1 MLADLQES
9 LREGVPWTTPSRRVV
24 YRMYV
29 FGDDTYILRIFSQKE
44 RPSNNIQSRNVA
56 GTVAEFDVCVLVGW
70 NFLEDFL
77 DATFCDLDM
86 MRTCKK

>member
-1 MLADLQES
+1 MYSGMTPISSES
-9 LREGVPWTTPSRRVV
+9 SARR
-24 YRMYV
+24 R
-29 FGDDTYILRIFSQKE
+29 GQAT
-44 RPSNNIQSRNVA
+44 NIQSRNVA

-77 DATFCDLDM
+77 AATFCDLDM